1 MWETITVAVVSTSDQ
16 RSQLCFSAALHR
28 RLSCET
34 TARDSI
40 QNDVATFATRT
51 YERCLEANYSCSLQD
66 RLFFRV
72 PFFLHDQHR
81 NSVIAVLPNKEF
93 VSHHRYLFCNEDEA
107 HARCQASSNY
117 ELDIEYP
124 SIALAGN

>member
-51 YERCLEANYSCSLQD
+51 YDDDVLRRITPVRFKTDYSFEF
-66 RLFFRV
+66 LFSFMI
-72 PFFLHDQHR
+72 
-81 NSVIAVLPNKEF
+81 NIVI
-93 VSHHRYLFCNEDEA
+93 
-107 HARCQASSNY
+107 Q
-117 ELDIEYP
+117 
-124 SIALAGN
+124 